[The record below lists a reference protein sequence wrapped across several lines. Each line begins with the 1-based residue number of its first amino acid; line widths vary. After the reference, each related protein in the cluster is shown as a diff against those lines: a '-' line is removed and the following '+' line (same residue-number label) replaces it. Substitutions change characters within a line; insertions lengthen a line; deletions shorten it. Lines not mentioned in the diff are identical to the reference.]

1 MDDAGVAAQ
10 GCSCLEER
18 EEFPA
23 QYEVREVVLPH
34 AIFVKVRIPVGYIFK
49 AENGTPWFCEQ
60 DQTGSRTPPATKMA
74 HGEGR
79 GRLEEREEFPAEFEV
94 REVVLP

>member
-1 MDDAGVAAQ
+1 MRASPRRAAAVSRS
-10 GCSCLEER
+10 GRSSRHRMKCER
-18 EEFPA
+18 WFC
-23 QYEVREVVLPH
+23 H
-34 AIFVKVRIPVGYIFK
+34 APFFVKVRIPVGYIFK